1 MSVPNEFIV
10 ISNGELQE
18 ATTAKEQKKIY
29 TWKET
34 NPDPV
39 YLTSVIVGKFAEII
53 EHYERQID
61 LLYYV
66 PVNKRDRAE
75 RLFKGTANMIKLF
88 ESYFG
93 TLYPYTKYAQTTV
106 QDFEDGGMENTSCT
120 TLPNE
125 MLLDKKGQLPTII
138 LPLLVIQR
146 GASLHMS

>member
-1 MSVPNEFIV
+1 MRFPREISVSVPNEFIV

-18 ATTAKEQKKIY
+18 ASTAKEQKKIY

-75 RLFKGTANMIKLF
+75 RSFKGTANMIKFF

-93 TLYPYTKYAQTTV
+93 TYTHTQSMLRLQSKTSKMAEWKILVAQHYL
-106 QDFEDGGMENTSCT
+106 MKCY
-120 TLPNE
+120 
-125 MLLDKKGQLPTII
+125 
-138 LPLLVIQR
+138 
-146 GASLHMS
+146 